1 MIGSGGP
8 SANSTEVLPQLA
20 SEKPF
25 PFCPADLAVNM
36 TQITARYSH
45 RVFFFRFLEYDVG
58 ADCYRL
64 KKGGAYPALAKAK
77 TKGNCYSQAGGLGPG
92 ACNSK
97 NTSYEIRSTGS
108 DPGSPRGLT
117 FPL

>member
-1 MIGSGGP
+1 MIGSGDP
-8 SANSTEVLPQLA
+8 AANSTEVLPQLGP
-20 SEKPF
+20 EKPF
-25 PFCPADLAVNM
+25 PFGPADLAVNM

-77 TKGNCYSQAGGLGPG
+77 PKGNRHWQESGLGPDVP
-92 ACNSK
+92 NSK

-117 FPL
+117 LPL